1 MKEIIDIKKTQLSP
15 KVLLDKE
22 NESFIISGKS
32 GVENAE
38 IFYGPILNWFIN
50 YFKNPNPFTEINL
63 YLEYLNSASSVQIGK
78 LLNMITDNLNKSKI
92 TINWIYD
99 IDDELMK
106 EMGKEFQ
113 YMYEIKFVFK
123 ENDEEKDINLSS
135 I

>member
-1 MKEIIDIKKTQLSP
+1 MEEIIHIDKTQLSP
-15 KVLLDKE
+15 KVVLDKE
-22 NESFIISGKS
+22 NNFFLISGKS

-38 IFYGPILNWFIN
+38 AFYKPILNWFNN
-50 YFKNPNPFTEINL
+50 YFKNPNEHTEINL

-78 LLNMITDNLNKSKI
+78 LMNIYTDNKNNCNI

-113 YMYEIKFVFK
+113 YMYEIKFNFK
-123 ENDEEKDINLSS
+123 ETDEESGS
-135 I
+135 FHF